1 MKYRTI
7 WTSAALACA
16 SLFGTPAS
24 AAEDCGPLQLITSVD
39 MISQDGRFLAPVT
52 INNNSAKM
60 LVDTGAGISYINS
73 GATDALGLHPID
85 GARIQLLDT
94 VGNVARK
101 YVGLDNFA
109 IGALRNSGIQ
119 FMVVPGTGSS
129 EVAGSLA
136 GDVFSLY
143 DIELDFAAAKLN
155 FFSKKHCPGK
165 VIYWPH
171 QGVAQVPITL
181 QRPTGDNSRTGFV
194 SYLDRG
200 AHIWVP
206 VLLDG
211 KPFHAMLDTGS
222 SRSTISAKTAKFI
235 LGVSGDSP
243 GSTPLGS
250 VDGDPNHIA
259 FNHAFKTLTF
269 DGVTVTNPN
278 FVVVPDLIGDKD
290 PNNSSRTDT
299 RLRRIDDYISI
310 DLTIGM
316 NVLRRLHLYVA
327 FGERNLYITPGSA
340 PPSGP
345 LPVVPPATAQPASAH

>member
-1 MKYRTI
+1 MLLQTG
-7 WTSAALACA
+7 AVM
-16 SLFGTPAS
+16 
-24 AAEDCGPLQLITSVD
+24 AEDCSPLQLITSIN
-39 MISQDGRFLAPVT
+39 MIPQDGRFLAPVT
-52 INNNSAKM
+52 INNNQAKM
-60 LVDTGAGISYINS
+60 LVDTGGGITSINS
-73 GATDALGLHPID
+73 GATEALGLHPID
-85 GARIQLLDT
+85 GARIQLLDG
-94 VGNVARK
+94 VGNVSKK
-101 YVGLDNFA
+101 YVGLDDFA
-109 IGALRNSGIQ
+109 IGGLRSNGIQ
-119 FMVVPGTGSS
+119 LMVAPGSGGDV
-129 EVAGSLA
+129 ENAGSLA
-136 GDVFSLY
+136 ADVLSLY

-211 KPFHAMLDTGS
+211 KLFHAMLDTGS

-235 LGVSGDSP
+235 LGVSEDSP

-278 FVVVPDLIGDKD
+278 FVVTPDLIGDKD
-290 PNNSSRTDT
+290 PNNTSRTDT
-299 RLRRIDDYISI
+299 RLKRIDDYISV
-310 DLTIGM
+310 DLTIGL
-316 NVLRRLHLYVA
+316 NVLRKLHLYVA
-327 FGERNLYITPGSA
+327 FGERNLYITPASA
-340 PPSGP
+340 PQTA
-345 LPVVPPATAQPASAH
+345 PVAAAPAQ